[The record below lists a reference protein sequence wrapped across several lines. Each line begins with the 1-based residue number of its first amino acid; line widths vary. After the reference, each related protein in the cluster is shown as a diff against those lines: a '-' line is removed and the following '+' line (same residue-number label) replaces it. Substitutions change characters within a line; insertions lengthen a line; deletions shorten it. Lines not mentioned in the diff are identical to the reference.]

1 RVRAQHPD
9 LRVMV
14 VGSGDGLEPLQRAVN
29 ESGHADAFVFTGW
42 VPAEQVPAHLVAL
55 DVAVYPYRDTPVK
68 RAKCSGKLHEYMAAG
83 RAIVTNAVGQNLEYF
98 EHMRSGYLARPGD
111 VEDFA

>member
-55 DVAVYPYRDTPVK
+55 DVAVYQYRDTPVK
-68 RAKCSGKLHEYMAAG
+68 RAKCSGKLHEYMATG
-83 RAIVTNAVGQNLEYF
+83 RDIVTNAVGQKLEYF
-98 EHMRSGYLARPGD
+98 EQMHSSCLDSQGVVAEYR
-111 VEDFA
+111 